1 MNRER
6 NDLLGRF
13 LRERRALVRPEQAG
27 LPSDG
32 SRRVPGL
39 RRDEV
44 AHLAGLS
51 VGYYARLEQ
60 GRQHPT
66 HQTVESLA
74 RALRLDEQ
82 AMVELYRLARPTA
95 GRRRPGLIERV
106 APEVLALLN
115 DWTVAPAFIL
125 GRSCDVLVRNP
136 LANVLHSHFV
146 LGDNLLRMIFLDPTG
161 RQFFRD
167 WTSAARAAVH
177 DLRQATGQS
186 PDARNLRELVGELAI
201 TSPDFRRL
209 WAAPE
214 PRGALSPATRFHHP
228 DVGDLHLRTE
238 IFPIASTPG
247 LRLIA
252 HPAEPG
258 SPSARALALLGTL
271 ATDIRGPHHHAD
283 TVRAGRSPRSRPV
296 L

>member
-1 MNRER
+1 MDSDR
-6 NDLLGRF
+6 NDPLGRF

-27 LPSDG
+27 LPADG
-32 SRRVPGL
+32 RRQVPGL

-60 GRQHPT
+60 GREHPT
-66 HQTVESLA
+66 RQTVESLA
-74 RALRLDEQ
+74 RALRLDEH
-82 AMVELYRLARPTA
+82 ALVELYRLARPTA
-95 GRRRPGLIERV
+95 GRRRPGRVERV

-125 GRSCDVLVRNP
+125 GWSGDVLVRNP
-136 LANVLHSHFV
+136 LANVLHNRFV
-146 LGDNLLRMIFLDPTG
+146 LGDNLLRMIFLDPAG

-167 WTSAARAAVH
+167 WTSTARAAVH
-177 DLRQATGQS
+177 DLRQVARQT
-186 PDARNLRELVGELAI
+186 PDEHHLRELVGELAI
-201 TSPDFRRL
+201 ISHDFRRL

-214 PRGALSPATRFHHP
+214 PRGALTPGTRFHHP

-238 IFPIASTPG
+238 IFPIASRPG

-252 HPAEPG
+252 HPAEPD
-258 SPSARALALLGTL
+258 SPSAQALALLGTL
-271 ATDIRGPHHHAD
+271 AT
-283 TVRAGRSPRSRPV
+283 
-296 L
+296 